1 MLVSVSICQWRQ
13 KSATRTCAPM
23 ALGKGSC
30 PVVALLAKLDPMR
43 LQQARAKP
51 HNARRAAGG
60 AAAAGENK
68 SRTGRHNRV
77 EGSFDACR
85 RGSRAGLKEAA
96 TTISLLKVTLR
107 PAGRARLRQPPPVL
121 RNG

>member
-1 MLVSVSICQWRQ
+1 MPRGRLVGEVGPD
-13 KSATRTCAPM
+13 AP
-23 ALGKGSC
+23 AAGKG
-30 PVVALLAKLDPMR
+30 
-43 LQQARAKP
+43 QAPQRP
-51 HNARRAAGG
+51 AGG
-60 AAAAGENK
+60 GRRAAAAGENK